1 MTPAAAQ
8 VERLYRQHHGMI
20 LAYCLNHLND
30 PAEAEDAAQEVWL
43 RALQALA
50 RGARP
55 RQPAAW
61 LNRIARN
68 LVYDAWRA
76 KQRHYRIVGVDLTWE
91 AAERQPDSQATPLE
105 QAVASEWVRCIEMG
119 LERLTDGQE
128 TALRLDWAGYS
139 GMEMASEMGTTLGA
153 AKAVL
158 HRGRA
163 SLRELLEDM
172 RT

>member
-1 MTPAAAQ
+1 MPRFAPTDASA
-8 VERLYRQHHGMI
+8 LYRQHHGMI
-20 LAYCLNHLND
+20 LAYCLNHLDD
-30 PAEAEDAAQEVWL
+30 PREAEDTAQEVWL

-50 RGARP
+50 RGTRP
-55 RQPAAW
+55 QHPAAW

-68 LVYDAWRA
+68 LVVDAWRA
-76 KQRHYRIVGVDLTWE
+76 KRRYYRIVGVDLTWE
-91 AAERQPDSQATPLE
+91 AAERQPDSQMSPLD
-105 QAVASEWVRCIEMG
+105 VAIGAEWVQRIETS

-163 SLRELLEDM
+163 SLRALLEGE
-172 RT
+172 

>member
-20 LAYCLNHLND
+20 LRYCLNHLGD
-30 PAEAEDAAQEVWL
+30 PREAEDTAQEVWL
-43 RALQALA
+43 RALQALT

-55 RQPAAW
+55 QHPAAW

-76 KQRHYRIVGVDLTWE
+76 KRRYYRYASDDVPLEE
-91 AAERQPDSQATPLE
+91 ARQQPDSQASPLD
-105 QAVASEWVRCIEMG
+105 AAIGAEWVRHIEMG

-172 RT
+172 RR